1 LQPNRTN
8 EKNEDI
14 ISANFPKAA
23 KHRSVFTDALSEAFL
38 DFFKEMG
45 YKMNSK
51 K

>member
-1 LQPNRTN
+1 MKKMKMLFQRIFP
-8 EKNEDI
+8 K
-14 ISANFPKAA
+14 SANQ
-23 KHRSVFTDALSEAFL
+23 RSLFADALSEAFL